1 MQEIK
6 TGFGTPFLVV
16 WPYILPQEK
25 DYFSP
30 RLQIFSSI
38 FPRISTSQSLAG
50 KFVMVN
56 CIVKLIFY
64 TMKSPILQSVLW
76 YKESPFLFGN
86 SATLPSSLMPSVWS
100 PAYKGSRWT
109 CETVLSQSGCSI
121 PLPALLCSE
130 MGRWPKLY

>member
-30 RLQIFSSI
+30 RPQIFSSI

-64 TMKSPILQSVLW
+64 TMKSPILQTKCTLIQRIPIFIWKFSHSPLFTHAICVEPCLQGLQMDMWDSSKSIRVLH
-76 YKESPFLFGN
+76 
-86 SATLPSSLMPSVWS
+86 S
-100 PAYKGSRWT
+100 PACVDLFRNGQVT
-109 CETVLSQSGCSI
+109 
-121 PLPALLCSE
+121 
-130 MGRWPKLY
+130 